1 MYISTRL
8 CTHSP
13 HCKSLFQLPIQV
25 SKQEILKENTCTRV
39 NTITTSI
46 IFTLHKPRRT
56 ANSRLSNPLPP
67 LRIISTLN
75 LQIITSNRRLQSRIR
90 YKLHPIDTKPTRDGL
105 LMRRRDREVT
115 WLFMQ
120 HKNIAVSRGLTSRRR
135 GAEVRRRGCGRGFQ
149 DSSPVLHR
157 GGWGVVCQKG
167 VKDGCCA
174 TGGRAVDI
182 YISRIRG
189 TLRDWMR
196 ERYRSWRGD
205 IFLSEWRW

>member
-1 MYISTRL
+1 MHISTRL

-13 HCKSLFQLPIQV
+13 HCKLLFQLPIQA
-25 SKQEILKENTCTRV
+25 SKQEILKEYTCTRV
-39 NTITTSI
+39 NTVTASI
-46 IFTLHKPRRT
+46 IFTLHQPRRT

-105 LMRRRDREVT
+105 LMRRRNREVT

-120 HKNIAVSRGLTSRRR
+120 HKNIAMSRGLASRRR
-135 GAEVRRRGCGRGFQ
+135 GAEIRRRGCGRGFQ

-157 GGWGVVCQKG
+157 GRWGIVCQKG
-167 VKDGCCA
+167 VEDGCCA
-174 TGGRAVDI
+174 TG
-182 YISRIRG
+182 
-189 TLRDWMR
+189 
-196 ERYRSWRGD
+196 
-205 IFLSEWRW
+205 